1 MPDFNKYSFFET
13 PYSVASTLA
22 KEITDHLP
30 NRSSSFTVIDACA
43 GSGRLSLQLVKHLPQ
58 YCIDVTLF
66 DIQQD
71 LLEVAKKQFTSEGFR
86 VKTICIDLL
95 RADVRHYCCHADIIL
110 CNPPFKGYRQCTLNE
125 RVLLRQFG
133 LPPYNDIACAFV
145 LRLLSYA
152 PKNTILGILLRRDI
166 LWSKGYETFRHLVD
180 SYANVLAT
188 VDLGRALLSNSGKA
202 KSCALVL
209 QRRDNCITGSS
220 CNQQTI
226 KVANS
231 WTTLTALSLTL
242 AGFAKVERG
251 KGWIEL
257 SELADVIAGPNTGND
272 SYFFDV
278 HDSQYKVVRLPPSQR
293 AEQLWAEERA
303 VSIIWK
309 PEQFTQRRNLQYQG
323 QPGIV
328 YRLASSK
335 FVTGILP
342 AGLHFL
348 SATPAII
355 PKDKKYLNLI
365 IGCALTPAWRTAVRA
380 SIKSTNFTPSSVSR
394 MLIPEYRTEVANSLE
409 ELGELAYKIVES
421 YLFKKSIVPTSFEME
436 KFNLRLAAVNT
447 ELAALLGFDNQC
459 ASLYWGFSKPKS
471 ASSTDILG

>member
-1 MPDFNKYSFFET
+1 MPDLNEYSFFET

-166 LWSKGYETFRHLVD
+166 WWSKGYETFRHLVD

-188 VDLGRALLSNSGKA
+188 VDLGRALLS
-202 KSCALVL
+202 
-209 QRRDNCITGSS
+209 
-220 CNQQTI
+220 
-226 KVANS
+226 
-231 WTTLTALSLTL
+231 
-242 AGFAKVERG
+242 
-251 KGWIEL
+251 
-257 SELADVIAGPNTGND
+257 
-272 SYFFDV
+272 
-278 HDSQYKVVRLPPSQR
+278 
-293 AEQLWAEERA
+293 
-303 VSIIWK
+303 
-309 PEQFTQRRNLQYQG
+309 
-323 QPGIV
+323 
-328 YRLASSK
+328 
-335 FVTGILP
+335 
-342 AGLHFL
+342 
-348 SATPAII
+348 TPAII

-421 YLFKKSIVPTSFEME
+421 YLFNKSIVPTSFEME

-447 ELAALLGFDNQC
+447 ELATLLGFDNQC

-471 ASSTDILG
+471 ASSTDTLG